1 MLPIEIDRNYI
12 AEIFRAEAEEN
23 LRAMEEAFVVLES
36 TPGDAETLKAVFRA
50 AHTLKGSAA
59 GLGFASLSRFAH
71 TVEDVLD
78 RLRSGTSVLTTPLA
92 TLLLQTVDSLR
103 RLVKDSLE
111 GLDALGSEDVD
122 LLVALNLEAAGASKG
137 NEPANAPAQAP
148 PRRAGPPPRAETAGP
163 AKPLAAILPP
173 PVADRRSGA
182 GRRGADEAPAP
193 ERRGVR
199 VGLDKLDRLM
209 TMTGEIAVARAR
221 LSEALGRTGR
231 APSLE
236 EAVEVHRNL
245 DRMFIDLQEEVMRA
259 RMIPLGPTMRQ
270 FARTVRDAATACR
283 KLVDFEI
290 DGDEIEVDMNVVDH
304 LRDPLTHI
312 IRNAVDHGIEP
323 PDLRQELGKQE
334 RGRVLMQ
341 VRREA
346 GFIVIEV
353 QDDGA
358 GLDRRRLISRALTLG
373 YGPDIEH
380 LDDRDLFRL
389 ILEPGFSTVEQV
401 TEISGRGVGMD
412 VVHRNVEALRGS
424 IVIDSRVG
432 AGTTFTIRVP
442 LTLSVIRGLSVAAEG
457 QTYIVPL
464 DHVVECIEF
473 PQTQTSAARGV
484 LEVRGQAL
492 PFVRLRDVLLLGN
505 DRPPDESVLV
515 LEHGGQYVG
524 LVVDELMAESQVVI
538 RPLSHLLGDVPC
550 VSGSTIGRDGQVA
563 LILEVDG
570 LIREVLS
577 GNRAAG
583 AAVTH

>member
-12 AEIFRAEAEEN
+12 SEIFRAEAEEN
-23 LRAMEEAFVVLES
+23 LRAMEEALVVLES
-36 TPGDAETLKAVFRA
+36 TPGDAETLKALFRA

-78 RLRSGTSVLTTPLA
+78 RLRGGTSVLTTPLA
-92 TLLLQTVDSLR
+92 TLLLKTVDSLR
-103 RLVKDSLE
+103 RLVKDALE
-111 GLDALGSEDVD
+111 GIDALGSEEVD
-122 LLVALNLEAAGASKG
+122 LLLALNLEAAGASK
-137 NEPANAPAQAP
+137 ANDGPTLP
-148 PRRAGPPPRAETAGP
+148 PRQQSGPAPQAKTAGP
-163 AKPLAAILPP
+163 ARAPGAAGLPP
-173 PVADRRSGA
+173 MTDRRSG
-182 GRRGADEAPAP
+182 GERRADQAPAP
-193 ERRGVR
+193 EKRSVR

-221 LSEALGRTGR
+221 LGEALSRTGG
-231 APSLE
+231 AGSLE
-236 EAVEVHRNL
+236 EAFEVHRTL
-245 DRMFIDLQEEVMRA
+245 DRMFIDLQEEVLRA

-270 FARTVRDAATACR
+270 FARTARDAATACR

-290 DGDEIEVDMNVVDH
+290 DGDEIEVDMNVVDQ

-323 PDLRQELGKQE
+323 PDLRHDLGKQE
-334 RGRVLMQ
+334 RGHILMQ

-346 GFIVIEV
+346 GYIVIRV

-358 GLDRRRLISRALTLG
+358 GLDRRRIVSRAVTLG
-373 YGPDIEH
+373 YGPEVEH

-389 ILEPGFSTVEQV
+389 ILEPGFSTAEQV

-412 VVHRNVEALRGS
+412 VVHRNVEGLRGS
-424 IVIDSRVG
+424 IVIDSRQG

-442 LTLSVIRGLSVAAEG
+442 LTLSVIRGLTVAAEG
-457 QTYIVPL
+457 RTYIVPL

-473 PQTQTSAARGV
+473 PRSQTSAARGV
-484 LEVRGQAL
+484 LDVRGQAL

-505 DRPPDESVLV
+505 SHPPAESVLV
-515 LEHGGQYVG
+515 LEHRGQYVG

-538 RPLSHLLGDVPC
+538 RPLSHLLGEVPC

-570 LIREVLS
+570 LMREVLS
-577 GNRAAG
+577 DDRMAG
-583 AAVTH
+583 TAVAH

>member
-36 TPGDAETLKAVFRA
+36 APSDAETLKAVFRA

-59 GLGFASLSRFAH
+59 GLGFTSLSRFAH

-92 TLLLQTVDSLR
+92 TLLLQAVDSLR

-111 GLDALGSEDVD
+111 GTDALGVEDVD
-122 LLVALNLEAAGASKG
+122 LLVALNLEAAGGARKG
-137 NEPANAPAQAP
+137 N
-148 PRRAGPPPRAETAGP
+148 GP
-163 AKPLAAILPP
+163 AKAPVAAPPQHAGQAPRAGTAAPAKPAAEFPPP
-173 PVADRRSGA
+173 PVTDRRSDA
-182 GRRGADEAPAP
+182 GRRGTDDGPPP
-193 ERRGVR
+193 EKRSVR

-209 TMTGEIAVARAR
+209 TMTGEIAVAGAR
-221 LSEALGRTGR
+221 LGETLGHT
-231 APSLE
+231 PSLE
-236 EAVEVHRNL
+236 EAVEAHRTL

-259 RMIPLGPTMRQ
+259 RMVPLGPTMHG
-270 FARTVRDAATACR
+270 FARTVRDAATACH

-290 DGDEIEVDMNVVDH
+290 DGEDIEVDMNVVDR

-323 PDLRQELGKQE
+323 ADVRQALGKPE
-334 RGRVLMQ
+334 RGCILMR

-346 GFIVIEV
+346 GFIMIEV

-373 YGPDIEH
+373 YGPDIKH

-389 ILEPGFSTVEQV
+389 ILEPGFSTAEQV

-424 IVIDSRVG
+424 IVIDSRLG

-442 LTLSVIRGLSVAAEG
+442 LTLSVMRGLSVAAEG

-473 PQTQTSAARGV
+473 PRTQASVARGV
-484 LEVRGQAL
+484 LDVRGQAL

-505 DRPPDESVLV
+505 AHPADESVLV

-524 LVVDELMAESQVVI
+524 LVVDALVAESQVVI

-570 LIREVLS
+570 LMREVLS
-577 GNRAAG
+577 GDS

>member
-36 TPGDAETLKAVFRA
+36 TPGDVETLKAVFRA

-59 GLGFASLSRFAH
+59 GLGFTSLSRFAH

-103 RLVKDSLE
+103 RLVKEALE
-111 GLDALGSEDVD
+111 GLDALGSADVD
-122 LLVALNLEAAGASKG
+122 LLLALNLEAAGASKG
-137 NEPANAPAQAP
+137 
-148 PRRAGPPPRAETAGP
+148 TAGP
-163 AKPLAAILPP
+163 TLPP
-173 PVADRRSGA
+173 RPAVPAPGATAAGPVQAVAGRPPTTADRRSGA
-182 GRRGADEAPAP
+182 ERRGAEQAPAP
-193 ERRGVR
+193 EKRSVR

-221 LSEALGRTGR
+221 LGEALSRTGGM
-231 APSLE
+231 ASLE
-236 EAVEVHRNL
+236 EAFEVHRIL
-245 DRMFIDLQEEVMRA
+245 DRMFIDLQEEVLRV

-323 PDLRQELGKQE
+323 PDLRQTLGKQE
-334 RGRVLMQ
+334 RGRILMQ

-346 GFIVIEV
+346 GYIVIEV

-380 LDDRDLFRL
+380 LDDRDVFRL
-389 ILEPGFSTVEQV
+389 ILEPGFSTAEQV

-424 IVIDSRVG
+424 IVIDSRQG
-432 AGTTFTIRVP
+432 AGTAFTIRVP

-473 PQTQTSAARGV
+473 PRTQTSAARGV
-484 LEVRGQAL
+484 LDVRGQAL

-505 DRPPDESVLV
+505 SRPQAESVLV
-515 LEHGGQYVG
+515 LEHRGQYVG

-538 RPLSHLLGDVPC
+538 RPLSHLLGAVPC

-570 LIREVLS
+570 LMREVLS
-577 GNRAAG
+577 GDRMAGTAA
-583 AAVTH
+583 TH

>member
-59 GLGFASLSRFAH
+59 GLGFTSLSRFAH

-78 RLRSGTSVLTTPLA
+78 RLRTGTSVLTTPLA
-92 TLLLQTVDSLR
+92 TLLLRTVDSLR

-137 NEPANAPAQAP
+137 NELEKIPAP
-148 PRRAGPPPRAETAGP
+148 PQHAGP
-163 AKPLAAILPP
+163 APQAKTVVPAKPTASILPP
-173 PVADRRSGA
+173 PVQDRRSGV
-182 GRRGADEAPAP
+182 GRRGADQAPAP
-193 ERRGVR
+193 EKRSVR

-209 TMTGEIAVARAR
+209 TMTGEIAIARAR

-290 DGDEIEVDMNVVDH
+290 DGDDIEVDMNVVDH

-312 IRNAVDHGIEP
+312 IRNAVDHGIES
-323 PDLRQELGKQE
+323 PDLRQALGKQE
-334 RGRVLMQ
+334 RGRIQMQ

-353 QDDGA
+353 QDDGT

-380 LDDRDLFRL
+380 FDDRDLFRL
-389 ILEPGFSTVEQV
+389 ILEPGFSTAEQV

-424 IVIDSRVG
+424 IVIDSRLG
-432 AGTTFTIRVP
+432 TGTTFTIRVP
-442 LTLSVIRGLSVAAEG
+442 LTLSVMRGLSVAAEG

-473 PQTQTSAARGV
+473 PPTQTAGARGV

-492 PFVRLRDVLLLGN
+492 PYVRLRDVLLLGN
-505 DRPPDESVLV
+505 SHPPAESVLV

-524 LVVDELMAESQVVI
+524 LVVDALMAESQVVI

-570 LIREVLS
+570 LIREVL
-577 GNRAAG
+577 GRDRTTG